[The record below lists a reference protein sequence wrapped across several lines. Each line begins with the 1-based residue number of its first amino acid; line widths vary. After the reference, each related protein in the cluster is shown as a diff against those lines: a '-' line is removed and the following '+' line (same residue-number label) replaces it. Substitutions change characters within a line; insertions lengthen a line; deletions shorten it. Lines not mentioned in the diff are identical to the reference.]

1 MPANIRQLIDERPIS
16 GLQLRVILGCFALN
30 MLDGFDV
37 QAIAFTAPTISQE
50 WQLTPYVLGIIFSA
64 GLIGMT
70 LGALFIAPYTDVIG
84 RRAMILL
91 SLLAIAVSM
100 ALTGMTDNATEMI
113 VMRVVTGLGIGSIL
127 ASLTSLVAEYTP
139 SRKRSLAVGFMQVGY
154 PLGATAGGF
163 AAVWLIQA
171 CGWQAV
177 FYFGSALSFVAALCA
192 SFWLPES
199 LEFLS
204 SRRPANALDRINRVL
219 TRMRWQP
226 LQTMPAAPAVVAKP
240 SVTSILTPEYRN
252 WTLLL
257 WGGFFM
263 AFLTLYFLFSWVPK
277 ITVDAGLS
285 VDKGIYIGTAL
296 NFGAFL
302 GGTILGYLSDRFGVR
317 PLIIW
322 FFSGG
327 VVFMV
332 AFGFAPPEVGLL
344 LILAFMLG
352 FCVLGGF
359 VGFYISAACLYHTEI
374 RTTGVGWSIG
384 AGRTG
389 AIIGPYLGGVLIS
402 MGYSTSVNF
411 IVFAVPLVLACIA
424 IYLLRTPRLEPGGG
438 LRSKGDSSILG

>member
-1 MPANIRQLIDERPIS
+1 MSEINIRQLIDEKPIS

-37 QAIAFTAPTISQE
+37 LAIAFSAPTLSQE

-70 LGALFIAPYTDVIG
+70 LGAAFIAPFTDVIG

-91 SLLAIAVSM
+91 SLTAIAISM
-100 ALTGMTDNATEMI
+100 ALTGMTTNATQMI
-113 VMRVVTGLGIGSIL
+113 VMRVITGLGIGSIL
-127 ASLTSLVAEYTP
+127 ASLTSLTAEYTP
-139 SRKRSLAVGFMQVGY
+139 ARKRSLAVGFMQVGY
-154 PLGATAGGF
+154 PLGATVGGF

-171 CGWQAV
+171 YGWQAV
-177 FYFGSALSFVAALCA
+177 FYFGSALSFAAAL
-192 SFWLPES
+192 FTWLFLPES
-199 LEFLS
+199 MEFLS
-204 SRRPANALDRINRVL
+204 SRQPANALARINRIL
-219 TRMRWQP
+219 TRMGWSQ
-226 LQTMPAAPAVVAKP
+226 LEAMPAAPRAVVKP
-240 SVTSILTPEYRN
+240 SVRSILTPDYRN

-257 WGGFFM
+257 WCGFFT

-277 ITVDAGLS
+277 ITVDAGLP
-285 VDKGIYIGTAL
+285 VDRGIYIGTAL

-322 FFSGG
+322 FFIGG
-327 VVFMV
+327 VIFMV
-332 AFGFAPPEVGLL
+332 VFGFSPPEVGLL
-344 LILAFMLG
+344 LVLAFLIG

-359 VGFYISAACLYHTEI
+359 VGFYISAACLYPTEI

-389 AIIGPYLGGVLIS
+389 AIIGPYLGGVLID

-424 IYLLRTPRLEPGGG
+424 IYLLRAPQLEPGAGG
-438 LRSKGDSSILG
+438 

>member
-1 MPANIRQLIDERPIS
+1 MQVTIRQLIDEKPIS
-16 GLQLRVILGCFALN
+16 GLQLRVVLGCFALN

-37 QAIAFTAPTISQE
+37 LAIAFTAPTISQE

-70 LGALFIAPYTDVIG
+70 LGAAFIAPYTDVIG

-91 SLLAIAVSM
+91 SLTAIAISM
-100 ALTGMTDNATEMI
+100 AVTGMTNDATQMI
-113 VMRVVTGLGIGSIL
+113 VMRVITGLGIGSIL

-139 SRKRSLAVGFMQVGY
+139 ARKRSLMVGFMQVGY

-163 AAVWLIQA
+163 AAVWLIGSY
-171 CGWQAV
+171 GWPAV
-177 FYFGSALSFVAALCA
+177 FYFGSALSFAAVLFA
-192 SFWLPES
+192 WFFLPES

-204 SRRPANALDRINRVL
+204 TRQPANALARINRIL
-219 TRMRWQP
+219 TRMGWPQ
-226 LQTMPAAPAVVAKP
+226 LEAMPDAPPTVAKP
-240 SVTSILTPEYRN
+240 SIRRILTPDYRN

-257 WGGFFM
+257 WSGFFM
-263 AFLTLYFLFSWVPK
+263 AFLTLYFLFSWIPK
-277 ITVDAGLS
+277 ITADAGLP
-285 VDKGIYIGTAL
+285 VDKAIYIGTAL

-322 FFSGG
+322 FFTGG
-327 VVFMV
+327 VIFMV
-332 AFGFAPPEVGLL
+332 VFGFSPPEVGLL
-344 LILAFMLG
+344 LVLAFLIG

-389 AIIGPYLGGVLIS
+389 AIIGPYLGGVFIN
-402 MGYSTSVNF
+402 MGYPSSVNF
-411 IVFAVPLVLACIA
+411 IIFAVPLVLACVA
-424 IYLLRTPRLEPGGG
+424 IYLLRAPQLDP
-438 LRSKGDSSILG
+438 I

>member
-1 MPANIRQLIDERPIS
+1 MQVSIRQLIDEKPIS
-16 GLQLRVILGCFALN
+16 GLQLRVVLGCFALN

-37 QAIAFTAPTISQE
+37 LAIAFTAPTISQE

-64 GLIGMT
+64 GLVGMT
-70 LGALFIAPYTDVIG
+70 LGAAFIAPYTDVIG

-91 SLLAIAVSM
+91 SLTAIAISM
-100 ALTGMTDNATEMI
+100 AVTGMTTDATQMI
-113 VMRVVTGLGIGSIL
+113 IMRVITGLGIGSIL

-139 SRKRSLAVGFMQVGY
+139 ARKRSLMVGFMQVGY

-163 AAVWLIQA
+163 AAVWLIGSY
-171 CGWQAV
+171 GWSAV
-177 FYFGSALSFVAALCA
+177 FYFGSALSFAAVFFA
-192 SFWLPES
+192 YFFLPES

-204 SRRPANALDRINRVL
+204 SRQPANALARINRIL
-219 TRMRWQP
+219 TRMGWPQ
-226 LQTMPAAPAVVAKP
+226 LVTMPAAPAAAARP
-240 SVTSILTPEYRN
+240 SIRRILTPDYRN

-257 WGGFFM
+257 WCGFFM
-263 AFLTLYFLFSWVPK
+263 AFLTLYFLFSWIPK
-277 ITVDAGLS
+277 ITVDAGLP
-285 VDKGIYIGTAL
+285 VDRGIYIGTAL

-322 FFSGG
+322 FFTGG
-327 VVFMV
+327 VIFMV
-332 AFGFAPPEVGLL
+332 GFGFSPPEVGLL
-344 LILAFMLG
+344 LVLAFLIG

-389 AIIGPYLGGVLIS
+389 AIIGPYLGGVFIN
-402 MGYSTSVNF
+402 MGYPTSVNF
-411 IVFAVPLVLACIA
+411 IIFAVPLVLACVA
-424 IYLLRTPRLEPGGG
+424 IYLLRAPQLDPV
-438 LRSKGDSSILG
+438 

>member
-1 MPANIRQLIDERPIS
+1 MSNEIRQLIDERPFS
-16 GLQLRVILGCFALN
+16 RLQLRVVLICFALN

-37 QAIAFTAPTISQE
+37 LAIAFTAPTISQE

-64 GLIGMT
+64 GLVGMT
-70 LGALFIAPYTDVIG
+70 LGAAFIAPYSDVIG

-91 SLLAIAVSM
+91 SLLAIGLSM
-100 ALTGMTDNATEMI
+100 ALTGLTTNANQMI
-113 VMRVVTGLGIGSIL
+113 IMRVVTGLGIGSIL
-127 ASLTSLVAEYTP
+127 ASLTSIVAEYTP
-139 SRKRSLAVGFMQVGY
+139 IKKRNLAVGFMQVGY

-171 CGWQAV
+171 YGWPAV
-177 FYFGSALSFVAALCA
+177 FYCGSILSLAAA
-192 SFWLPES
+192 IMTWFFLPES

-204 SRRPANALDRINRVL
+204 SRRPPGALDRINGILV
-219 TRMRWQP
+219 RMGWP
-226 LQTMPAAPAVVAKP
+226 TLSAIPEAVAGVVRP
-240 SVTSILTPEYRN
+240 SVKRLLTPEYRN

-257 WGGFFM
+257 WCGFFM

-302 GGTILGYLSDRFGVR
+302 GGALLGYLSDRLGVR
-317 PLIIW
+317 PLIIV
-322 FFSGG
+322 FFAGG
-327 VVFMV
+327 VISMV
-332 AFGFAPPEVGLL
+332 AFGFAPAQVGLL
-344 LILAFMLG
+344 LALAFVLG

-359 VGFYISAACLYHTEI
+359 VGFYISAARLYPTEI

-389 AIIGPYLGGVLIS
+389 AIIGPYLGGVLIN

-411 IVFAVPLVLACIA
+411 VVFAVPLILSCVA
-424 IYLLRTPRLEPGGG
+424 IYLLRAPALEPVGGI
-438 LRSKGDSSILG
+438 RN

>member
-1 MPANIRQLIDERPIS
+1 MQTNIRQLIDERPVS
-16 GLQLRVILGCFALN
+16 GLQLRVVFGCFGLN

-37 QAIAFTAPTISQE
+37 LAIAFTAPTISQE

-70 LGALFIAPYTDVIG
+70 LGAAFIAPFTDVIG

-91 SLLAIAVSM
+91 SLIAIAVSM
-100 ALTGMTDNATEMI
+100 AVTGMTDNATEMI
-113 VMRVVTGLGIGSIL
+113 VMRVITGLGIGSIL
-127 ASLTSLVAEYTP
+127 ASLTSLTAEYTP
-139 SRKRSLAVGFMQVGY
+139 ARKRSLAVGFMQVGY
-154 PLGATAGGF
+154 PLGATIGGF

-171 CGWQAV
+171 YGWSAV
-177 FYFGSALSFVAALCA
+177 FYFGSALSFVAAV
-192 SFWLPES
+192 FTWFFLPES

-204 SRRPANALDRINRVL
+204 SRQPAGALDKINRVL
-219 TRMRWQP
+219 GRMGWPQ
-226 LQTMPAAPAVVAKP
+226 LQSMPAAPAVVAKP

-257 WGGFFM
+257 WCGFFT
-263 AFLTLYFLFSWVPK
+263 AFLTLYFLFSWIPK
-277 ITVDAGLS
+277 ITVDAGLP

-322 FFSGG
+322 FFTGG
-327 VVFMV
+327 VIFMV
-332 AFGFAPPEVGLL
+332 VFGFSPPEVGLL
-344 LILAFMLG
+344 LVLAFMIG

-389 AIIGPYLGGVLIS
+389 AIIGPYLGGVLIN

-411 IVFAVPLVLACIA
+411 IVFAIPLVLACIV
-424 IYLLRTPRLEPGGG
+424 IYLLRAPQLEPEVRG
-438 LRSKGDSSILG
+438 

>member
-1 MPANIRQLIDERPIS
+1 MSNEIRQLIDERPFS
-16 GLQLRVILGCFALN
+16 RLQLRVVLICFALN

-37 QAIAFTAPTISQE
+37 LAIAFTAPTISQE

-64 GLIGMT
+64 GLVGMT
-70 LGALFIAPYTDVIG
+70 LGAAFIAPYSDVIG

-91 SLLAIAVSM
+91 SLLAIGLSM
-100 ALTGMTDNATEMI
+100 ALTGLTTNANQMI
-113 VMRVVTGLGIGSIL
+113 IMRVVTGLGIGSIL
-127 ASLTSLVAEYTP
+127 ASLTSIVAEYTP
-139 SRKRSLAVGFMQVGY
+139 VRKRNLAVGFMQVGY

-171 CGWQAV
+171 YGWSAV
-177 FYFGSALSFVAALCA
+177 FYCGSALSLAAA
-192 SFWLPES
+192 IMTWFFLPES

-204 SRRPANALDRINRVL
+204 SRRPPGALDRINGIL
-219 TRMRWQP
+219 ARMGWP
-226 LQTMPAAPAVVAKP
+226 TLSAIPEAVAGVVRP
-240 SVTSILTPEYRN
+240 SVKRLLTPEYRN

-257 WGGFFM
+257 WCGFFM

-302 GGTILGYLSDRFGVR
+302 GGAILGYLSDRLGVR
-317 PLIIW
+317 PLIIV
-322 FFSGG
+322 FFAGG
-327 VVFMV
+327 VISMV
-332 AFGFAPPEVGLL
+332 AFGFAPAEVGLL
-344 LILAFMLG
+344 LALAFVLG

-359 VGFYISAACLYHTEI
+359 VGFYISAARLYPTEI

-389 AIIGPYLGGVLIS
+389 AIIGPYLGGVLIN
-402 MGYSTSVNF
+402 MGYSSSVNF
-411 IVFAVPLVLACIA
+411 VVFAVPLILSCVA
-424 IYLLRTPRLEPGGG
+424 IYLLRAPALEPVGN
-438 LRSKGDSSILG
+438 S

>member
-1 MPANIRQLIDERPIS
+1 MQVNIRQLIDEKPIS
-16 GLQLRVILGCFALN
+16 GLQLRVVLGCFALN

-37 QAIAFTAPTISQE
+37 LAIAFTAPTISQE
-50 WQLTPYVLGIIFSA
+50 WQLTPYLLGIIFSA

-70 LGALFIAPYTDVIG
+70 LGAAFIAPFTDVIG

-113 VMRVVTGLGIGSIL
+113 VMRVITGLGIGSIL
-127 ASLTSLVAEYTP
+127 ASLTSLTAEYTP
-139 SRKRSLAVGFMQVGY
+139 ARKRSLMVGFMQVGY

-171 CGWQAV
+171 YGWPAV
-177 FYFGSALSFVAALCA
+177 FYFGSALSFAAA
-192 SFWLPES
+192 VFSYFFLPES

-204 SRRPANALDRINRVL
+204 SRQPANALARINRIL
-219 TRMRWQP
+219 TRMRWPQ
-226 LQTMPAAPAVVAKP
+226 LEAMPAAPPAMAKP
-240 SVTSILTPEYRN
+240 SIRSILTPDYRN

-257 WGGFFM
+257 WCGFFM
-263 AFLTLYFLFSWVPK
+263 SFLTLYFLFSWVPK
-277 ITVDAGLS
+277 ITVDAGLP
-285 VDKGIYIGTAL
+285 VDRGIYIGTAL

-322 FFSGG
+322 FFSAGVIFM
-327 VVFMV
+327 VVF
-332 AFGFAPPEVGLL
+332 GFSPPEVGLL
-344 LILAFMLG
+344 LVLAFLIG

-389 AIIGPYLGGVLIS
+389 AIIGPYLGGVLIG

-411 IVFAVPLVLACIA
+411 IVFAVPLILACIA
-424 IYLLRTPRLEPGGG
+424 MYLLRAPELDPV
-438 LRSKGDSSILG
+438 

>member
-1 MPANIRQLIDERPIS
+1 MQVNIRQLIDEKPIS
-16 GLQLRVILGCFALN
+16 GLQLRVVLGCFALN

-37 QAIAFTAPTISQE
+37 LAIAFTAPTISQE

-70 LGALFIAPYTDVIG
+70 LGAAFIAPFTDVIG

-91 SLLAIAVSM
+91 SLTAIAISM
-100 ALTGMTDNATEMI
+100 AVTGMTTDATQMI

-139 SRKRSLAVGFMQVGY
+139 ARKRSLMVGFMQVGY

-163 AAVWLIQA
+163 AAVWLIESS
-171 CGWQAV
+171 GWPAV
-177 FYFGSALSFVAALCA
+177 FFFGSALSFAAV
-192 SFWLPES
+192 FFTWFFLPES

-204 SRRPANALDRINRVL
+204 SRQPANALARINRIL
-219 TRMRWQP
+219 ARMRWQQ
-226 LQTMPAAPAVVAKP
+226 LEAMPAAPPAPEKP
-240 SVTSILTPEYRN
+240 SVRRVLTPDYRN

-257 WGGFFM
+257 WCGFFM
-263 AFLTLYFLFSWVPK
+263 AFLTLYFLFSWIPK
-277 ITVDAGLS
+277 ITVDAGLP
-285 VDKGIYIGTAL
+285 VDRGIYIGTAL

-317 PLIIW
+317 PLIIC
-322 FFSGG
+322 FFTGG
-327 VVFMV
+327 VIFMV
-332 AFGFAPPEVGLL
+332 VFGFSPPEVGLL
-344 LILAFMLG
+344 LVLAFLIG

-374 RTTGVGWSIG
+374 RATGVGWSIG

-389 AIIGPYLGGVLIS
+389 AIIGPYLGGVFIN
-402 MGYSTSVNF
+402 MGYPTSVNF
-411 IVFAVPLVLACIA
+411 IIFAVPLILACVA
-424 IYLLRTPRLEPGGG
+424 TYLLRAPQLDPVTVAR
-438 LRSKGDSSILG
+438 D

>member
-1 MPANIRQLIDERPIS
+1 MSNEIRQLIDERPFS
-16 GLQLRVILGCFALN
+16 GLQLRVVFICFVLN

-37 QAIAFTAPTISQE
+37 LAIAFTAPTISQE
-50 WQLTPYVLGIIFSA
+50 WQLTPYALGIIFSA

-70 LGALFIAPYTDVIG
+70 LGAAFIAPYTDVIG

-91 SLLAIAVSM
+91 SLLAIGISM
-100 ALTGMTDNATEMI
+100 AVTGLTTNATEMI
-113 VMRVVTGLGIGSIL
+113 IMRVITGLGIGSIL
-127 ASLTSLVAEYTP
+127 ASLTSMVAEYSP
-139 SRKRSLAVGFMQVGY
+139 ARKRNLTVGFMQVGY

-171 CGWQAV
+171 YGWQAV
-177 FYFGSALSFVAALCA
+177 FYFGSALSLAAAVLTW
-192 SFWLPES
+192 FGLPES
-199 LEFLS
+199 MEFLS
-204 SRRPANALDRINRVL
+204 SRRPPNALEKINRILSRMGWPVL
-219 TRMRWQP
+219 SAIP
-226 LQTMPAAPAVVAKP
+226 EAVAEVVRP
-240 SVTSILTPEYRN
+240 SVKRLLTPEYRN

-257 WGGFFM
+257 WCGFFM

-302 GGTILGYLSDRFGVR
+302 GGALLGYLSDRFGVR
-317 PLIIW
+317 PLIIM
-322 FFSGG
+322 FFTGG
-327 VVFMV
+327 VIFMV
-332 AFGFAPPEVGLL
+332 AFGFAPAQVGLL
-344 LILAFMLG
+344 LTLAFVLG

-359 VGFYISAACLYHTEI
+359 VGFYISAARLYPTEI

-389 AIIGPYLGGVLIS
+389 AIIGPYLGGVLIN

-411 IVFAVPLVLACIA
+411 VVFAVPLILACVA
-424 IYLLRTPRLEPGGG
+424 IYLLRAPALEPYRG
-438 LRSKGDSSILG
+438 

>member
-1 MPANIRQLIDERPIS
+1 MQVTIRQLIDEKPIS
-16 GLQLRVILGCFALN
+16 GLQLRVVLGCFALN

-37 QAIAFTAPTISQE
+37 LAIAFTAPTISQE

-70 LGALFIAPYTDVIG
+70 LGAAFIAPYTDVIG

-91 SLLAIAVSM
+91 SLTAIAISM
-100 ALTGMTDNATEMI
+100 AVTGMTTDATQMI
-113 VMRVVTGLGIGSIL
+113 VMRVITGLGIGSIL

-139 SRKRSLAVGFMQVGY
+139 ARKRSLMVGFMQVGY

-163 AAVWLIQA
+163 AAVWLIGSY
-171 CGWQAV
+171 GWPAV
-177 FYFGSALSFVAALCA
+177 FYFGSALSFAAALFA
-192 SFWLPES
+192 WLFLPES

-204 SRRPANALDRINRVL
+204 SRQPANALARINRIL
-219 TRMRWQP
+219 TRMGWPQ
-226 LQTMPAAPAVVAKP
+226 LEAMPAAPPVVEKP
-240 SVTSILTPEYRN
+240 SVRSILTPDYRN

-257 WGGFFM
+257 WSGFFM
-263 AFLTLYFLFSWVPK
+263 AFLTLYFLFSWIPK
-277 ITVDAGLS
+277 ITADAGLP
-285 VDKGIYIGTAL
+285 VDKAIYIGTAL

-317 PLIIW
+317 PLIIC
-322 FFSGG
+322 FFTGG
-327 VVFMV
+327 IIFMLV
-332 AFGFAPPEVGLL
+332 FGFSPPEVGLL
-344 LILAFMLG
+344 LVLAFLIG

-389 AIIGPYLGGVLIS
+389 AIIGPYLGGVFIN
-402 MGYSTSVNF
+402 MGFPVSVNF
-411 IVFAVPLVLACIA
+411 IIFAMPLIMACVA
-424 IYLLRTPRLEPGGG
+424 IYLLRAPQLDPV
-438 LRSKGDSSILG
+438 

>member
-1 MPANIRQLIDERPIS
+1 MSETNIRQLIDERPIS
-16 GLQLRVILGCFALN
+16 GLQLRVVLGCFALN

-37 QAIAFTAPTISQE
+37 LAIAFTAPTISQE
-50 WQLTPYVLGIIFSA
+50 WQLTPYVLGIIFSS

-70 LGALFIAPYTDVIG
+70 LGAAFIAPYTDVIG

-100 ALTGMTDNATEMI
+100 AVTGMTDNAVEMI
-113 VMRVVTGLGIGSIL
+113 AMRVITGLGIGSIL
-127 ASLTSLVAEYTP
+127 ASLTSLTAEYTP
-139 SRKRSLAVGFMQVGY
+139 ARKRSLMVGFMQVGY
-154 PLGATAGGF
+154 PLGATVGGF
-163 AAVWLIQA
+163 AAVWLIEYS
-171 CGWQAV
+171 GWSAV
-177 FYFGSALSFVAALCA
+177 FYFGSALSFAAAFLA
-192 SFWLPES
+192 YLFLPES

-204 SRRPANALDRINRVL
+204 SRQPRNALARINRIL
-219 TRMRWQP
+219 TRMEWPQ
-226 LQTMPAAPAVVAKP
+226 LETMPAAPAVAAKP
-240 SVTSILTPEYRN
+240 SVTSILTPDYRN

-257 WGGFFM
+257 WCGFFM

-277 ITVDAGLS
+277 ITVDAGLP

-302 GGTILGYLSDRFGVR
+302 GGSILGYLSDRFGVR

-322 FFSGG
+322 FFTGG
-327 VVFMV
+327 VVFML
-332 AFGFAPPEVGLL
+332 AFGFSPPEVGLL
-344 LILAFMLG
+344 LILAFLLG

-389 AIIGPYLGGVLIS
+389 AIIGPYLGGVLIN

-411 IVFAVPLVLACIA
+411 IVFAVPLVLACVA
-424 IYLLRTPRLEPGGG
+424 IYLLRAPQLEPTGI
-438 LRSKGDSSILG
+438 RN

>member
-1 MPANIRQLIDERPIS
+1 MSETNIRQLIDEKPIS
-16 GLQLRVILGCFALN
+16 GLQLRVVLGCFALN

-37 QAIAFTAPTISQE
+37 LAIAFTAPTISQE

-70 LGALFIAPYTDVIG
+70 LGAAFIAPYTDVIG

-91 SLLAIAVSM
+91 SLLAIGASM
-100 ALTGMTDNATEMI
+100 AVTGMTDNAKEMI
-113 VMRVVTGLGIGSIL
+113 AMRVITGLGIGSIL
-127 ASLTSLVAEYTP
+127 ASLTSLTAEYTP
-139 SRKRSLAVGFMQVGY
+139 ARKRSLAVGFMQVGY
-154 PLGATAGGF
+154 PLGATVGGF

-171 CGWQAV
+171 YGWQAV
-177 FYFGSALSFVAALCA
+177 FYFGSALSFAAALCA
-192 SFWLPES
+192 YFFLPES

-204 SRRPANALDRINRVL
+204 SRQPAHALARMNRIL
-219 TRMRWQP
+219 TRMGWP
-226 LQTMPAAPAVVAKP
+226 LLETMPAPPAVVAKP
-240 SVTSILTPEYRN
+240 SVTSILTPDYRN

-257 WGGFFM
+257 WCGFF
-263 AFLTLYFLFSWVPK
+263 ASFLTLYFLFSWVPK
-277 ITVDAGLS
+277 ITVDAGLP

-302 GGTILGYLSDRFGVR
+302 GGCILGYLSDRFGVR

-327 VVFMV
+327 VVFML

-344 LILAFMLG
+344 LILAFLLG

-389 AIIGPYLGGVLIS
+389 AIIGPYLGGVLIN

-411 IVFAVPLVLACIA
+411 IVFAVPLVLASVV
-424 IYLLRTPRLEPGGG
+424 IYLLRAPQLEPGAT
-438 LRSKGDSSILG
+438 SP

>member
-1 MPANIRQLIDERPIS
+1 MQVNIRQLIDEKPIS
-16 GLQLRVILGCFALN
+16 GLQLRVVLGCFALN

-37 QAIAFTAPTISQE
+37 LAIAFTAPTISQE

-70 LGALFIAPYTDVIG
+70 LGAAFIAPFTDVIG

-91 SLLAIAVSM
+91 SLTAIAISM
-100 ALTGMTDNATEMI
+100 ALTGMTTNATQMI
-113 VMRVVTGLGIGSIL
+113 VMRVITGLGIGSIL

-139 SRKRSLAVGFMQVGY
+139 ARKRSLMVGFMQVGY

-163 AAVWLIQA
+163 AAVWLIESS
-171 CGWQAV
+171 GWPAV
-177 FYFGSALSFVAALCA
+177 FFFGSALSFAAV
-192 SFWLPES
+192 FFTWFFLPES

-204 SRRPANALDRINRVL
+204 SRQPANALARINRIL
-219 TRMRWQP
+219 ARMRWQQ
-226 LQTMPAAPAVVAKP
+226 LEAMPAAPPALEKP
-240 SVTSILTPEYRN
+240 SVRRILTPDYRN

-257 WGGFFM
+257 WCGFFM
-263 AFLTLYFLFSWVPK
+263 AFLTLYFLFSWIPK
-277 ITVDAGLS
+277 ITVDAGLP

-317 PLIIW
+317 PLIIC
-322 FFSGG
+322 FFTGG
-327 VVFMV
+327 VIFMV
-332 AFGFAPPEVGLL
+332 MFGFSPPEVGLL
-344 LILAFMLG
+344 LVLAFLIG

-389 AIIGPYLGGVLIS
+389 AIIGPYLGGVFIN
-402 MGYSTSVNF
+402 MGFPTSVNF
-411 IVFAVPLVLACIA
+411 VIFALPLILACVA
-424 IYLLRTPRLEPGGG
+424 TYLLRAPQLEPVTGVRG
-438 LRSKGDSSILG
+438 

>member
-1 MPANIRQLIDERPIS
+1 MSEAGIRQLIDEKPIS
-16 GLQLRVILGCFALN
+16 GLQLRVVLGCFALN

-37 QAIAFTAPTISQE
+37 LAIAFTAPTISQE

-70 LGALFIAPYTDVIG
+70 LGAAFIAPFTDVIG

-91 SLLAIAVSM
+91 SLTAIAISM
-100 ALTGMTDNATEMI
+100 AVTGMTTNATQMI

-139 SRKRSLAVGFMQVGY
+139 ARKRSLMVGFMQVGY

-163 AAVWLIQA
+163 AAVWLIESS
-171 CGWQAV
+171 GWPAV
-177 FYFGSALSFVAALCA
+177 FFFGSALSFAAV
-192 SFWLPES
+192 FFTWVFLPES
-199 LEFLS
+199 MEFLS
-204 SRRPANALDRINRVL
+204 SRQPANALARINRIL
-219 TRMRWQP
+219 ARMDWPQ
-226 LQTMPAAPAVVAKP
+226 LDALPAAPPAPAKP
-240 SVTSILTPEYRN
+240 SVRSILTPDYRN

-257 WGGFFM
+257 WCGFFM
-263 AFLTLYFLFSWVPK
+263 SFLTLYFLFSWIPK
-277 ITVDAGLS
+277 ITVDAGLP

-317 PLIIW
+317 PLIIL
-322 FFSGG
+322 FFTGG
-327 VVFMV
+327 VIFMV
-332 AFGFAPPEVGLL
+332 LFGFSPPEVGLL
-344 LILAFMLG
+344 LVLAFLIG

-374 RTTGVGWSIG
+374 RTTGVGWGIG

-389 AIIGPYLGGVLIS
+389 AIIGPYLGGVFINI
-402 MGYSTSVNF
+402 GYPASVNF
-411 IVFAVPLVLACIA
+411 IIFAVPLVLACVA
-424 IYLLRTPRLEPGGG
+424 IYLLRAPQLDP
-438 LRSKGDSSILG
+438 KGITN